1 VTSPVHTSSSL
12 PNGAPVDMS
21 WGAFH
26 ETAPWTL
33 HLEEITWQKVAAE
46 LRAQAQR
53 EIPVLTTPTRT
64 PPVARLVT
72 VVWVLGSALLPWFVK
87 KKFKRFAT
95 PEESRAYVSLRMR
108 KAVERLG

>member
-1 VTSPVHTSSSL
+1 MTSPVHTSSSL
-12 PNGAPVDMS
+12 PDGAPADMS

-53 EIPVLTTPTRT
+53 EIPVLTTPTKV
-64 PPVARLVT
+64 PPFARLI
-72 VVWVLGSALLPWFVK
+72 
-87 KKFKRFAT
+87 
-95 PEESRAYVSLRMR
+95 
-108 KAVERLG
+108 